1 MRFARLA
8 IALLSLTFTYTAFG
22 QTGGTITGLISDPA
36 GAVVP
41 NAPVEAKNTATGVV
55 LSAATSATGN
65 YVFGGLPAGTY
76 EINVNVPGFKKYS
89 RTGVEVQQLQ
99 TTRVDI
105 GLALGSA
112 AE

>member
-1 MRFARLA
+1 MRSAKLA
-8 IALLSLTFTYTAFG
+8 IALLLFTFTYAAFG

-36 GAVVP
+36 GAVVS

-65 YVFGGLPAGTY
+65 YVLGGLPAGTY

-99 TTRVDI
+99 TTRLDVTLI
-105 GLALGSA
+105 IGSA
-112 AE
+112 T